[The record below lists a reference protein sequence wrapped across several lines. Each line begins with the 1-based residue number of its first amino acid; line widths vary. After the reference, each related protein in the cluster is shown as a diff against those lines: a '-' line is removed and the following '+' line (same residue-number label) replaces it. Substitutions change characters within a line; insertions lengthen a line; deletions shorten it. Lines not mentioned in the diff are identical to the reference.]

1 MFILIYKII
10 FKIKAP
16 SKSPDLNP
24 IQLVWNELKNY
35 VRSKECNTIEEMA
48 YYVEEFQ
55 RTILTPQKCENYISH
70 IKKVMEIII
79 ERNGGWSDC

>member
-1 MFILIYKII
+1 M
-10 FKIKAP
+10 
-16 SKSPDLNP
+16 
-24 IQLVWNELKNY
+24 
-35 VRSKECNTIEEMA
+35 KECNTIEEMA